1 MPGGV
6 DVKPVVDAALG
17 VPKAVISNIFMLWFV
32 FTLGATL
39 VVMRW
44 AILEMCPYGA
54 RHSKAFTNVV
64 NGFLDVVW
72 VIFTAIR
79 GVIEVIIDAVRIIE
93 GKHPNHIS
101 LDGKPAHVSNAQM
114 EEFFR
119 TTPSACHEY
128 TTLAKVL
135 VLPLRHYASAIVCP
149 MLRYIW
155 PVPWL
160 YTAGHALFG
169 WLSFDPTP
177 IAGAPPRN
185 CEVPHNDVDF
195 LCVGLGSGYIVLEIV
210 FPALILILVAG
221 SLVEAIAVAATELA
235 AAASRLATTTAR
247 AIVRQVA
254 AVGAAAAGAVAKRV
268 RRLRP
273 KQP

>member
-44 AILEMCPYGA
+44 GTLEMCPYGA
-54 RHSKAFTNVV
+54 RHSKAFTNVI

-79 GVIEVIIDAVRIIE
+79 GVIEIIIDAVRIIE

-101 LDGKPAHVSNAQM
+101 LKGKPAHITNAQM
-114 EEFFR
+114 EHFFR

-149 MLRYIW
+149 ILRYLW
-155 PVPWL
+155 PVPWM
-160 YTAGHALFG
+160 YTAAHGILG

-185 CEVPHNDVDF
+185 CEVPANDVDF

-221 SLVEAIAVAATELA
+221 SLVEAITIAAAEVAAAATKFAVAAAKTITRQSVA
-235 AAASRLATTTAR
+235 FGTAVSGMVTKCIR
-247 AIVRQVA
+247 A
-254 AVGAAAAGAVAKRV
+254 
-268 RRLRP
+268 RRA